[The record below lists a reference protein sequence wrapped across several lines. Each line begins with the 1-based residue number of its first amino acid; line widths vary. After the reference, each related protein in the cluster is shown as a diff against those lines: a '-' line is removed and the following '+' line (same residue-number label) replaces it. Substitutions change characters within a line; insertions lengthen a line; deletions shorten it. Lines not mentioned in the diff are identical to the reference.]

1 MRQRF
6 RLKITSKQV
15 LEWVIVAILYYKS
28 AEIGIKF
35 ASLPDIPAIWPP
47 TAISLAAILL
57 RGDRIWPGIFL
68 GSFIFVVVDLVGVT
82 YKVALIP
89 AVVMALIQAIGN
101 TLESVIVIYALRHW
115 IPHQSYLASVKNVIL
130 FMLAACT
137 GPLISATV
145 GVTALCWGKLI
156 PWSEYDAMW
165 LTWGYGTILT
175 ILLLTPPFLAWQNS
189 PVPQKISPNTIAET
203 IALLGSILLVSWMAF
218 GQGYSIE
225 YVLIPLLIW
234 SVFRFGKFSTTVL
247 VVLVSIIAIF
257 GTTQGLGPFV
267 KNSTHES
274 LLLLQSFMSVCAITC
289 LVLSAAIDERKTV
302 ETKLRETNQQ
312 LQESKSNL
320 SQLIEAIPVGV
331 AVYKQDGELTYLNQT
346 AEQLV
351 NIKRGSTLSTEEIP
365 DIYKIYRAGTGQ
377 LYPVEEMP
385 FMRSLAGE
393 RVRVDDLE
401 LHHQDRILSLE
412 VASTP
417 IFDEHSTVVGAIVAF
432 QDITDRKQAQQVIAD
447 YNRTLEEKVA
457 SRTMDLQRTLAEL
470 QRTQAHLIHTEKMSS
485 LGQMVAGV
493 AHEIN
498 NPIGFIYGN
507 ITHLEEYFKDLLT
520 VVNLYQESSP
530 TLPNALQK
538 QVEEIEIDFLKEDL
552 PEIIKSMKFGADR
565 IKKIVENLR
574 NFSRLDQSE
583 LKSVN
588 IQDGIENTLMLVQSR
603 LDNPQNAPKIQVIK
617 EYDSLPEVNCYASE
631 LNQVFLNLL
640 NNAIDALEECQWS
653 MSPLPDEISLNVS
666 PDMNPPLSQVS
677 ELVPT
682 IWIRTQRVG
691 NEAIAV
697 RITDNGVG
705 IPEAV
710 RSKVFDPFFTTKP
723 VGSGTGLGLS
733 VCYQIVVQ
741 QHGGQL
747 SCRSTPEL
755 GTEFVVQIPRVL
767 KSSI

>member
-1 MRQRF
+1 
-6 RLKITSKQV
+6 
-15 LEWVIVAILYYKS
+15 
-28 AEIGIKF
+28 
-35 ASLPDIPAIWPP
+35 
-47 TAISLAAILL
+47 
-57 RGDRIWPGIFL
+57 
-68 GSFIFVVVDLVGVT
+68 
-82 YKVALIP
+82 
-89 AVVMALIQAIGN
+89 
-101 TLESVIVIYALRHW
+101 
-115 IPHQSYLASVKNVIL
+115 
-130 FMLAACT
+130 
-137 GPLISATV
+137 
-145 GVTALCWGKLI
+145 
-156 PWSEYDAMW
+156 
-165 LTWGYGTILT
+165 
-175 ILLLTPPFLAWQNS
+175 
-189 PVPQKISPNTIAET
+189 
-203 IALLGSILLVSWMAF
+203 
-218 GQGYSIE
+218 
-225 YVLIPLLIW
+225 
-234 SVFRFGKFSTTVL
+234 
-247 VVLVSIIAIF
+247 
-257 GTTQGLGPFV
+257 
-267 KNSTHES
+267 
-274 LLLLQSFMSVCAITC
+274 
-289 LVLSAAIDERKTV
+289 
-302 ETKLRETNQQ
+302 
-312 LQESKSNL
+312 
-320 SQLIEAIPVGV
+320 
-331 AVYKQDGELTYLNQT
+331 
-346 AEQLV
+346 
-351 NIKRGSTLSTEEIP
+351 
-365 DIYKIYRAGTGQ
+365 
-377 LYPVEEMP
+377 
-385 FMRSLAGE
+385 
-393 RVRVDDLE
+393 
-401 LHHQDRILSLE
+401 